1 MQVLPSTAEHVAPR
15 VGLTYDAKRL
25 NDPAYNVQIGSG
37 YLAELVSKF
46 GPSVA
51 LVASAG
57 FGFKLLGLA
66 GAAFAHAIVP
76 GVHKATVSTAI
87 RSMAKDM
94 GGRAEEARETRMRDA
109 GVWDVGL

>member
-1 MQVLPSTAEHVAPR
+1 MTQILPDRDRPGSTPFDRLFRDHPREVGESYLEHFA
-15 VGLTYDAKRL
+15 
-25 NDPAYNVQIGSG
+25 
-37 YLAELVSKF
+37 
-46 GPSVA
+46 
-51 LVASAG
+51 ASAG
-57 FGFKLLGLA
+57 FGFRLLGLA

-76 GVHKATVSTAI
+76 GVHKTTVSTAI

>member
-1 MQVLPSTAEHVAPR
+1 MSQTTMDSARARSSTFDRLFRDHPR
-15 VGLTYDAKRL
+15 EVDETYLQHMA
-25 NDPAYNVQIGSG
+25 
-37 YLAELVSKF
+37 
-46 GPSVA
+46 
-51 LVASAG
+51 ASAG